1 MIGSDARETLI
12 HETTQEGINNLL
24 DDGHEFNDYRLP
36 DPDSKPRCKVDTYL

>member
-24 DDGHEFNDYRLP
+24 DDGHEVNYYRLP
-36 DPDSKPRCKVDTYL
+36 YPKNKPSRTVDTG